1 MGDQCSRILWIPLV
15 YDLTFPQTYYKN
27 MNCLKCIMN
36 QNNSPLNMSLW
47 TSRFWPPQI
56 KMFPQNCKHDRF
68 ILYFLCSDLLHHFQP
83 QKKVDL
89 NNPVHFMDMAGII
102 PRSPPPIDL
111 TFCCNFQGWI
121 YLALIAQKVKTL
133 YTSTIKLVWIMP
145 EIKTWF
151 PVNLVYL
158 YLYKNFS
165 TIYSYQKVII
175 CSQHI
180 PWCLFNWRVKGRN

>member
-1 MGDQCSRILWIPLV
+1 MEDQCSRILWIPLV
-15 YDLTFPQTYYKN
+15 YDLTFPQTCYKN

-121 YLALIAQKVKTL
+121 YLALIAQKVNTL

-165 TIYSYQKVII
+165 TIYSYQKIII
-175 CSQHI
+175 CSQYI